1 MPSMPPADSHRDEW
15 ACPPSRATHE
25 GWWRP
30 SGKPDSVASDL
41 PQSGALRG
49 IERGEAAPSKGRLLR
64 LELHAWEHARAVL
77 RGGDGSNVAS
87 LPDYL
92 KDYET
97 PREAIQGLGTF
108 FVRYNEWRQHQAL
121 GSQTP
126 ASVYCGS
133 YL

>member
-1 MPSMPPADSHRDEW
+1 MPSMPPADHHRDEL

-30 SGKPDSVASDL
+30 SGEPDSVTSDL

-77 RGGDGSNVAS
+77 RGRGDGDMIS

-97 PREAIQGLGTF
+97 PREAIQGLGMF

-121 GSQTP
+121 DYQTP
-126 ASVYCGS
+126 ASVYFT
-133 YL
+133 